1 MNVKERADAV
11 GTFRSVNVRLM
22 EMLASWIPSTPEME
36 VKVLMGRHL
45 WLFAQMADRLGKRAR
60 ELRAPMHYVRPP
72 HPAFTAALDALAA
85 ARATSAR
92 MEGLYGLALDA
103 MGSAYSAYVGATDPV
118 MDEPTVV
125 IVEDALREIGRM
137 RADHARLVAE
147 FPAIAGAG
155 AALDEARRAFAAAP
169 GPVAAQPET
178 QPA

>member
-22 EMLASWIPSTPEME
+22 EMLAAWIPSTPEME

-60 ELRAPMHYVRPP
+60 ELRAPMHYVRAPD
-72 HPAFTAALDALAA
+72 PAFAAALDCLAA
-85 ARATSAR
+85 MRPTAARL
-92 MEGLYGLALDA
+92 EGLYGLALDA
-103 MGSAYSAYVGATDPV
+103 MAGAYSAYVAATDPV

-125 IVEDALREIGRM
+125 IVEDALRDIGRM
-137 RADHARLVAE
+137 RAERARLVAD
-147 FPAIAGAG
+147 FPAIADAG
-155 AALDEARRAFAAAP
+155 SALDEPRRAFAAAR
-169 GPVAAQPET
+169 GPVAAQAES